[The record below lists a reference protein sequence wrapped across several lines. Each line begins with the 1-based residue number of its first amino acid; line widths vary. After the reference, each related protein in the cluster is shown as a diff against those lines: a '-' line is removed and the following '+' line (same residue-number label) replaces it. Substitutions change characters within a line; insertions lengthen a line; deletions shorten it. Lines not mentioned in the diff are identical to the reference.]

1 MAATIDA
8 TINATITAH
17 LGIDIAKATF
27 DVALLTAEGK
37 IKPKHFDNSQ
47 TGFSHLETWLHQQFV
62 TDPATLHICMEA
74 TGHYGHTLARYLH
87 ERGYCV
93 SVVNP
98 AATRAFSK
106 CELARTKTDKADAAR
121 IARFCRAHQPRRWEP
136 PSEEVATLQALV
148 KRLETLQQMHQ
159 MESNRVEGAPE
170 VVRESLQ
177 AVLSTLA
184 EQIHT
189 TERLIREHLHGHRA
203 LKEQAQLLESIP
215 GIGAATAAVLLAE
228 LGDVTRFASAKQ
240 AVAFAGLCPRLCL
253 SGSSVR
259 GRERL
264 CKQGRFRLR
273 KALYFPAMVGLRHNP
288 ALRAMKERLSANG
301 KRPMV
306 ILGAAMR
313 KLLHLAF
320 GVLKSKK
327 PFDAA
332 LACPAGS

>member
-1 MAATIDA
+1 MAAA
-8 TINATITAH
+8 VTAH

-27 DVALLTAEGK
+27 DVALLTADSK
-37 IKPKHFDNSQ
+37 IKPKRFDNAPA
-47 TGFSHLETWLHQQFV
+47 GFSRLETWLKQQFV
-62 TDPATLHICMEA
+62 SDPATLHVCMEA
-74 TGHYGHTLARYLH
+74 TARYSEALARYLH

-121 IARFCRAHQPRRWEP
+121 IARFCRAHQPRLWEP
-136 PSEEVATLQALV
+136 SSEQVATLQALV
-148 KRLETLQQMHQ
+148 KRLETLRQIQQM
-159 MESNRVEGAPE
+159 ETNRWEDAPG

-184 EQIHT
+184 EQIHK
-189 TERLIREHLHGHRA
+189 TERLIREHLHRHPA
-203 LKEQAQLLESIP
+203 LKEQADLLQSIP

-228 LGDVTRFASAKQ
+228 LGDVARFASAKQ
-240 AVAFAGLCPRLCL
+240 AVAFAGLCPRLCQ

-264 CKQGRFRLR
+264 CKQGRSRLR
-273 KALYFPAMVGLRHNP
+273 KALYFPAMVALRHNP
-288 ALRAMKERLSANG
+288 ALRALQERLVANG

-306 ILGAAMR
+306 VLGAAMR

-320 GVLKSKK
+320 GVLRSKK
-327 PFDAA
+327 PFDVA

>member
-1 MAATIDA
+1 MAAA
-8 TINATITAH
+8 VTAH

-27 DVALLTAEGK
+27 DVALLTADGK
-37 IKPKHFDNSQ
+37 VKPKRFDNSPA
-47 TGFSHLETWLHQQFV
+47 GFSRLETWLKQQFV
-62 TDPATLHICMEA
+62 SDPAALHVCMEA
-74 TGHYGHTLARYLH
+74 TAHYGHTLARYLH

-98 AATRAFSK
+98 AATRAFARS
-106 CELARTKTDKADAAR
+106 ELARTKTDKADAAR
-121 IARFCRAHQPRRWEP
+121 IARFCRAHQPRLWEP

-159 MESNRVEGAPE
+159 METNRLEGAADL
-170 VVRESLQ
+170 VKESLQ
-177 AVLSTLA
+177 AVLWTLS
-184 EQIHT
+184 EQIT
-189 TERLIREHLHGHRA
+189 RTERLIREHIEQHPG
-203 LKEQAQLLESIP
+203 LKEQRDLLQSIP

-228 LGDVTRFASAKQ
+228 LGDVTRFHSAKQ

-264 CKQGRFRLR
+264 CKMGRSRLR
-273 KALYFPAMVGLRHNP
+273 KSLYFPAMVGLRHNP
-288 ALRAMKERLSANG
+288 ALRAMQERLVARG

-306 ILGAAMR
+306 VLGAAMR

-320 GVLKSKK
+320 GVLRSKK
-327 PFDAA
+327 PFDMA
-332 LACPAGS
+332 LACPTGS

>member
-1 MAATIDA
+1 MAAA
-8 TINATITAH
+8 VTAH

-27 DVALLTAEGK
+27 DVALLTADGK
-37 IKPKHFDNSQ
+37 VKPKRFDNSPA
-47 TGFSHLETWLHQQFV
+47 GFSRLETWLKQQFV
-62 TDPATLHICMEA
+62 SDPAALHVCMEA
-74 TGHYGHTLARYLH
+74 TAHYGQTLARYLH

-98 AATRAFSK
+98 AATRAFARS
-106 CELARTKTDKADAAR
+106 ELARTKTDKADAAR
-121 IARFCRAHQPRRWEP
+121 IARFCRAHQPRLWEP

-159 MESNRVEGAPE
+159 MESQPFGGAADL
-170 VVRESLQ
+170 VKESLQ
-177 AVLSTLA
+177 AVLWTLS
-184 EQIHT
+184 EQIT
-189 TERLIREHLHGHRA
+189 RTERLIREHIEQHPG
-203 LKEQAQLLESIP
+203 LKEQRDLLQSIP

-228 LGDVTRFASAKQ
+228 LGDVTRFHSAKQ

-264 CKQGRFRLR
+264 CKMGRSRLR

-288 ALRAMKERLSANG
+288 ALRAMQERLVANG

-306 ILGAAMR
+306 VLGAAMR

-320 GVLKSKK
+320 GVLRSKK
-327 PFDAA
+327 PFDMA
-332 LACPAGS
+332 LACPTGS